1 MTVRRAVLLA
11 AGRGTRLGAITA
23 TYPKA
28 LVEVGGK
35 PIIRYAIEGLR
46 SAGVDE
52 LTIVTGHHGAL
63 LESEVGLGDD
73 LTPAIRYV
81 RQMQIDGTARALA
94 LTQDWLGD
102 DAFFFGWGDIL
113 VDPGNFAR
121 VFEAAHDSEGVL
133 AVNYVEDPFL
143 GAAVYVDSGMGIEHI
158 IEKPPHGS
166 STTHWNNA
174 GFGVLP
180 PSIWPAIDALQ
191 PSVRGE
197 YELPQAIAALVA
209 SGVHLRAVP
218 VVGSWFDI
226 GTPGDLDAA
235 RAAWALRT

>member
-23 TYPKA
+23 NYPKA
-28 LVEVGGK
+28 LIEIGGK
-35 PIIRYAIEGLR
+35 PIIRHAMEGLR
-46 SAGVDE
+46 RAGVVE
-52 LTIVTGHHGAL
+52 LTIVTGHHAAL
-63 LESEVGLGDD
+63 LESEVGPGDD

-81 RQMQIDGTARALA
+81 RQQEIDGTARALA
-94 LTQDWLGD
+94 LARDWLNN
-102 DAFFFGWGDIL
+102 APFFFGWGDIL
-113 VDPGNFAR
+113 VEPSNFINVIEGAR
-121 VFEAAHDSEGVL
+121 DADGVL